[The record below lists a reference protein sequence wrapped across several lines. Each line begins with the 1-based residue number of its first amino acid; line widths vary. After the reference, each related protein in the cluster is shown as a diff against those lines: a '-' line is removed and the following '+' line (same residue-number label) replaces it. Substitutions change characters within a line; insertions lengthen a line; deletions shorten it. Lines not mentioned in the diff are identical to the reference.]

1 MMTLYRLYRYF
12 ALDGVITFFFLA
24 LTLYLI
30 CEPKN
35 KRLSALAYSLLSTL
49 SYFAI
54 YSLLPLIFTGGKVG
68 MPYWYYFLCSVA
80 IALAWGLPILKTSAF
95 TKLVYILFFVAMVQ
109 LYKYICSPLYIAE
122 STMLPQLYA
131 VLDITTSA
139 LLYALLFFLALFF
152 SGHKLSASVEILP
165 KRSLLL
171 LVFPASL
178 LGMSI
183 VGFVPRLREL
193 AVPILSAILL
203 IDLPLVYYM
212 VFRVITAYEEQRKMD
227 AALSQSQA
235 ELAAYIEAKD
245 LREELR
251 RERHELKNRYFYIR
265 TLLAEEKY
273 AEADNYLES
282 VIGHISDDL
291 GTIETGNALLDYLL
305 SRKLGEAK
313 RLKIK
318 VTTEIALPKEFGID
332 SEALCTVLANL
343 LDNAIEAS
351 RTVQSPE
358 IRVSMKCTGG
368 YLAAKIANRVDK
380 DVLSLNPNLETTK
393 KDSEN
398 HGFGFRIIRKTV
410 EKQNG
415 LFSVSVENGYFVADL
430 MLPAEQK

>member
-1 MMTLYRLYRYF
+1 
-12 ALDGVITFFFLA
+12 
-24 LTLYLI
+24 
-30 CEPKN
+30 
-35 KRLSALAYSLLSTL
+35 
-49 SYFAI
+49 
-54 YSLLPLIFTGGKVG
+54 
-68 MPYWYYFLCSVA
+68 
-80 IALAWGLPILKTSAF
+80 
-95 TKLVYILFFVAMVQ
+95 
-109 LYKYICSPLYIAE
+109 
-122 STMLPQLYA
+122 
-131 VLDITTSA
+131 
-139 LLYALLFFLALFF
+139 
-152 SGHKLSASVEILP
+152 
-165 KRSLLL
+165 
-171 LVFPASL
+171 
-178 LGMSI
+178 
-183 VGFVPRLREL
+183 
-193 AVPILSAILL
+193 
-203 IDLPLVYYM
+203 
-212 VFRVITAYEEQRKMD
+212 MD

-235 ELAAYIEAKD
+235 ELAAYIEAKE

-265 TLLAEEKY
+265 TLLAEEKFT
-273 AEADNYLES
+273 EADKYLES

-313 RLKIK
+313 RLNIK

-393 KDSEN
+393 KDSAN